1 MKIIVVEDD
10 ATIGSLL
17 LRGLSAEGL
26 AVDWLTS
33 IRTARPPLL
42 AGTHDAAILDLGLPD
57 GDGLDLCRELRA
69 AGSEIP
75 ILMLTARTSIDDKLD
90 GFRCGADDY
99 LAKPFSFAEL
109 LARLNAM
116 LRRQAPLRAMRLA
129 VGDLRIDAISHVAR
143 IGERPLDLTRREF
156 ALLHVLARHQG
167 RPVSRAQLLDAP
179 AFRPRVRAGTGDRA
193 GHWLHAA
200 RSALRRHAQ
209 IIVPRPGAVEM
220 TTLPA
225 CSSAVRNN
233 PIGCRDYQR
242 TSADALSV
250 RGCPG

>member
-167 RPVSRAQLLDAP
+167 RPVSRAQLLDA
-179 AFRPRVRAGTGDRA
+179 AWGEGVEVTDNSVDVYIGY
-193 GHWLHAA
+193 
-200 RSALRRHAQ
+200 LRRRLSAHA
-209 IIVPRPGAVEM
+209 
-220 TTLPA
+220 
-225 CSSAVRNN
+225 SAPELV
-233 PIGCRDYQR
+233 
-242 TSADALSV
+242 TV
-250 RGCPG
+250 RGIGFMLRTAP